1 MDCKKCDNTV
11 SYLIY
16 ESALA
21 RAERTIKRLWI
32 TCMVLIALIVVT
44 NVMWIW
50 HNNQFEDI
58 STPISSEAVADNG
71 GNAWSVINEHM
82 MALKIVNLKAYNS
95 IIQKLQG

>member
-11 SYLIY
+11 SYLVY

-44 NVMWIW
+44 NAMWIW
-50 HNNQFEDI
+50 YNNQFEDI
-58 STPISSEAVADNG
+58 STQISSEAVADNG
-71 GNAWSVINEHM
+71 RIDGNYQDPASEDV
-82 MALKIVNLKAYNS
+82 
-95 IIQKLQG
+95 